1 MKTVHRHPAIKVT
14 AAFLLILFLG
24 ACSKEDTA
32 NTAGD
37 IAITALTASL
47 RVVEAWDTTL
57 ITVEATGQDLQ
68 YGWEANHGDITGSGK
83 TIKYA
88 AGECCVGL
96 NTITCRVFNSTGEV
110 SDTIMIRV
118 TPYDPV
124 KSGKRLLP

>member
-1 MKTVHRHPAIKVT
+1 MKTFHRHLAIKVT
-14 AAFLLILFLG
+14 AAFLLILLLG
-24 ACSKEDTA
+24 ACSKEDPA

-57 ITVEATGQDLQ
+57 ITVEATGSDLQ

-124 KSGKRLLP
+124 KSGKR